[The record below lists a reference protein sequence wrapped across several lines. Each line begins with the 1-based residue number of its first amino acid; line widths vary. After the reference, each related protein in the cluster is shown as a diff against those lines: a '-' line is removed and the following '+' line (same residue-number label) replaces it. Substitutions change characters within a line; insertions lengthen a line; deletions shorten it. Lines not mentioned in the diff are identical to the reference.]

1 MYEDNQNELEDE
13 AENTDEETEELTFDE
28 SGHIG
33 KKLRRLVSKLF
44 IRTGLVGVKAA
55 ALLGLIILKILG
67 GIWFVITDIFES
79 GVSVLKK
86 VLHYFKGEAAKK
98 TEKTNLLQ
106 KNLREAKKLDGKE
119 KNVHIFKSVASYL
132 FGADGMFHT
141 AVNYILPIA
150 SVIFFLGVLKYGSGL
165 EYGICVEYNGKQI
178 GVITDE
184 SDLDTATREVQQR
197 IAGVDGLEMNIN
209 PKMSLKIV
217 SDDEQYYNSVQL
229 ANRLLSE
236 SNKELADAYGIY
248 IDEEFIG
255 AVKDKAPVENA
266 LTDILVNYKTEGNI
280 RDIGFKNKVEYR
292 YGTYLAESVMTEN
305 DAIAMLTATNKT
317 KTTYVAQKG
326 DSAEVICQKFGMET
340 EDFYNLNPNAADT
353 IEKGTL
359 LNVTENE
366 SYLPI
371 QYIRD
376 LETRSY
382 IDYATVEI
390 ETSSLNVGAREII
403 VKGERGEKRNTV
415 EATYVDGI
423 ERSRTVISSEIIKE
437 PVVEQVGVGT
447 YQAKPLGSSMVLY
460 GSGEM
465 GWPVDGGYVSDTFIS
480 DRNHKGM
487 DIAAPAGTN
496 IYAAK
501 DGMVES
507 AGWNPGGYG
516 YFVLIN
522 HGDGYETV
530 YGHCSALF
538 VTQGQMVTR
547 GQLIAAVGS
556 TGDSTGN
563 HCHFEV
569 RYFGICYDPAA
580 FINTAYY
587 GDAKKDEDDD

>member
-1 MYEDNQNELEDE
+1 M
-13 AENTDEETEELTFDE
+13 
-28 SGHIG
+28 
-33 KKLRRLVSKLF
+33 
-44 IRTGLVGVKAA
+44 
-55 ALLGLIILKILG
+55 
-67 GIWFVITDIFES
+67 
-79 GVSVLKK
+79 
-86 VLHYFKGEAAKK
+86 
-98 TEKTNLLQ
+98 Q
-106 KNLREAKKLDGKE
+106 KNLRKAKKLEGRE
-119 KNVHIFKSVASYL
+119 KRVHLAKSTLSYL
-132 FGADGMFHT
+132 FGADGMLHT

-150 SVIFFLGVLKYGSGL
+150 SVIFFLAVLKYGSGL

-178 GVITDE
+178 GIITDE

-197 IAGVDGLEMNIN
+197 IAGVDGLEMSVN

-217 SDDEQYYNSVQL
+217 SEGEQYYNSVQL

-248 IDEEFIG
+248 IDDKFIG
-255 AVKDKAPVENA
+255 AVKDKTPVENA

-292 YGTYLAESVMTEN
+292 YGTYLAESVMTED
-305 DAIAMLTATNKT
+305 DAVAMLTATNKT
-317 KTTYVAQKG
+317 KITYVAQKG
-326 DSAEVICQKFGMET
+326 DSAEVVAQKFGMET
-340 EDFYNLNPNAADT
+340 EDFYQLNPDAADT
-353 IEKGTL
+353 LEPGSL
-359 LNVTENE
+359 LTVTENE
-366 SYLPI
+366 SFLPV

-382 IDYATVEI
+382 IDYSTIEI

-415 EATYVDGI
+415 EATYIDGI
-423 ERSRTVISSEIIKE
+423 ERSRTVVSSEVIKQ

-447 YQAKPLGSSMVLY
+447 YQARPLSTSMLLY
-460 GSGEM
+460 GSGEF

-487 DIAAPAGTN
+487 DIAAPAGTS
-496 IYAAK
+496 IFAAK
-501 DGMVES
+501 DGIIES

-538 VTQGQMVTR
+538 VTQGQMVSR
-547 GQLIAAVGS
+547 GQLIAAIGN
-556 TGDSTGN
+556 TGNSHGN

-569 RYFGICYDPAA
+569 RYLGICHDPAA
-580 FINTAYY
+580 YLNTANY
-587 GDAKKDEDDD
+587 GAAEEDDKNSNKKKK

>member
-587 GDAKKDEDDD
+587 GDAKKDEDDG